1 MLQMKCKEIQ
11 KLFIPFIDDRL
22 SVKELEA
29 FLEHMETC
37 RDCREEYEIYYTMIM
52 GMRYLEEDGAKD
64 NWTDPWDKLYYAQDY
79 LKKYRILRWEK
90 TAILVML
97 CIGCILFL

>member
-1 MLQMKCKEIQ
+1 MKCKEIQ

-64 NWTDPWDKLYYAQDY
+64 NWTDPWEKLYYAQDY